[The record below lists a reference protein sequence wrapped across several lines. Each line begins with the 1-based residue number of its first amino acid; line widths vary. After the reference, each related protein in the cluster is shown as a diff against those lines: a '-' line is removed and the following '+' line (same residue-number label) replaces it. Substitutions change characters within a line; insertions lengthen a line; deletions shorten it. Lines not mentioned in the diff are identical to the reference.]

1 MIKKKGLL
9 QKLSVRT
16 TSILVVALTVASFF
30 FPMTSTQISEPIAGI
45 VMEKREWYLWGE
57 RVYVRPDSPQAG
69 AGGVPLSTDVAFSPF
84 DASSS
89 MFAIT
94 VSAALSVPFFLMAG
108 FYFQNLKIP
117 RTRINVQNPFK
128 HHIYVSLGLMLL
140 YFALVDYMVFIYRAF
155 DQIRMEGGLLSMTG
169 GVILGSL
176 LLTSIMPRRR
186 KKAVKPVIE

>member
-16 TSILVVALTVASFF
+16 ISILVVALTIASFSL
-30 FPMTSTQISEPIAGI
+30 PLTSTQINEPIAGM
-45 VMEKREWYLWGE
+45 VMERREWYLWGE
-57 RVYVRPDSPQAG
+57 RVYVRPNNPVAG
-69 AGGVPLSTDVAFSPF
+69 AGGVPLSTDVPFSPF
-84 DASSS
+84 DESSS

-94 VSAALSVPFFLMAG
+94 VSAALSVPFFLIAG

-117 RTRINVQNPFK
+117 RTNLNIQNPFK
-128 HHIYVSLGLMLL
+128 HHIYVALGLTLL

-155 DQIRMEGGLLSMTG
+155 GEIRIEGGLLSMIG

-176 LLTSIMPRRR
+176 LLSSIMPRRR
-186 KKAVKPVIE
+186 KKIVKPVIE

>member
-16 TSILVVALTVASFF
+16 ISILVVALTIASFF
-30 FPMTSTQISEPIAGI
+30 LPLTSTQITEPIAGM
-45 VMEKREWYLWGE
+45 VMERREWYLWGE
-57 RVYVRPDSPQAG
+57 RVYVRPNNPQGG
-69 AGGVPLSTDVAFSPF
+69 AGGVPLSTDVPFSPF

-94 VSAALSVPFFLMAG
+94 VSAALAIPFFIIAG

-117 RTRINVQNPFK
+117 RTRINIQNPFK
-128 HHIYVSLGLMLL
+128 HHIYVSLGLTLL

-155 DQIRMEGGLLSMTG
+155 GEIRIEGGLLSMIG

-176 LLTSIMPRRR
+176 LLASIMPSRR
-186 KKAVKPVIE
+186 KKIMKPVIE